1 MHARVENVIAGF
13 FVIWNNM
20 LLNLL
25 LVYKKG
31 CATFCHINIEY
42 SNEHKVQR
50 NKINHHPPPNIG
62 IYTLLASEVNLH
74 MTAEML

>member
-13 FVIWNNM
+13 FAIWNNM

-31 CATFCHINIEY
+31 CATFCHVNIKY

-50 NKINHHPPPNIG
+50 NEPPDIG
-62 IYTLLASEVNLH
+62 IYTLLTSEVNLH

>member
-1 MHARVENVIAGF
+1 MLLLDFLQFET
-13 FVIWNNM
+13 M

-31 CATFCHINIEY
+31 CATFCHVNIKY

-50 NKINHHPPPNIG
+50 NELKHQPPPNIG
-62 IYTLLASEVNLH
+62 IYALLALKVNLH
-74 MTAEML
+74 LTAEMLYM

>member
-13 FVIWNNM
+13 FAIWNNM

-31 CATFCHINIEY
+31 CATFCHINIKY

-50 NKINHHPPPNIG
+50 NEINHHPPPNIG
-62 IYTLLASEVNLH
+62 IYTILASEVNLH

>member
-1 MHARVENVIAGF
+1 MLLLDFLQFET
-13 FVIWNNM
+13 M

-50 NKINHHPPPNIG
+50 NEINHHPPPNIG